1 MSKIIFTR
9 KNRNKISFAIVVISL
24 IFSFFAFNNYPVNSQ
39 SITGLNAEI
48 SSLRSRINRL
58 ESEVRNLRTANSAP
72 GLPADSFSRESN
84 SGVNNRP
91 AVVNDRLIGRSDPLS
106 ERLATLL
113 IELRE
118 DVNDIERRLVIL
130 EKQQ

>member
-1 MSKIIFTR
+1 MFKLKLLNIA
-9 KNRNKISFAIVVISL
+9 AIVCL
-24 IFSFFAFNNYPVNSQ
+24 IFVLIVLNKQPVSSQ

-58 ESEVRNLRTANSAP
+58 ESDVRNLRQAKSAP
-72 GLPADSFSRESN
+72 GIPADSFARESAAN
-84 SGVNNRP
+84 QTDRP
-91 AVVNDRLIGRSDPLS
+91 VIVNDELIGRSDPFS

-118 DVNDIERRLVIL
+118 DINDIERRLVTL
-130 EKQQ
+130 EQQ